1 MALTRRIAMANKKT
15 NCSILIFPC
24 AVQAH
29 EAHDMLDA
37 GIEIDFKLN
46 VMDLNTMCIT
56 IYTQWTYKVYS
67 GAIIS
72 I

>member
-1 MALTRRIAMANKKT
+1 MANLK

-24 AVQAH
+24 AVQVH

-46 VMDLNTMCIT
+46 VMDYHIHTMNI
-56 IYTQWTYKVYS
+56 
-67 GAIIS
+67 
-72 I
+72 